1 MANTEVAKME
11 IELVDKGP
19 KLEVASKETAEILAV
34 ITVDKENANKEAEIV
49 GAEEAV
55 ANEEKSKAEAI

>member
-34 ITVDKENANKEAEIV
+34 ITIDKENANKEAEIV
-49 GAEEAV
+49 GAEEAI